1 MRDVVRKFT
10 KVVPAWRPRLAPVEL
25 ETASNAQAV
34 ALGIASPKGR
44 ASDYLRLLAHDPE
57 TLTVRARL
65 FHGVMYG
72 PDGLGRD
79 ARELAAIGASMVNG
93 CVFCAATHAVRHIR
107 LVGAED
113 AVDAIFRH
121 GADADLGPRDR
132 GVFDFA
138 RHLSDAPPRADAEDV
153 ENLHSVGLND
163 LDALDLVL
171 STALFAWANR
181 LMHVLGD
188 SVRQAQS
195 DDCVSAQGLRISA
208 TSCSMPSSGT

>member
-1 MRDVVRKFT
+1 MSDVVRKFT

-25 ETASNAQAV
+25 ATATAPQAE
-34 ALGIASPKGR
+34 ALGAASPKGR

-57 TLTVRARL
+57 TLAVRARL

-72 PDGLGRD
+72 AEGLGRD

-107 LVGAED
+107 LVDGED
-113 AVDAIFRH
+113 VVDDIFRH
-121 GADADLGPRDR
+121 GADADLAPRDR
-132 GVFDFA
+132 AVFDFA
-138 RHLSDAPPRADAEDV
+138 RHLSDAPPRADHEDV
-153 ENLHSVGLND
+153 ENLYSVR
-163 LDALDLVL
+163 LDHLDVLDMVL

-188 SVRQAQS
+188 PVRR
-195 DDCVSAQGLRISA
+195 V
-208 TSCSMPSSGT
+208 